1 MGSGVYKIVNKG
13 KNHLMSTIID
23 RRLNPRDKNVKNR
36 QKFIER
42 SRRQIKEVVRK
53 NIKDG
58 KIADIENGKAKIR
71 VKGIGEPEFHV
82 DPKSGDKKYV
92 MPGNR
97 KYVPGD
103 VEPKDDEGEGRG
115 GTEGGL
121 GEGEDDFEFVLSQD
135 EYLDFIFEDLE
146 LPDMVKKQMKD
157 VTKMLLKRAGYT
169 NTGNPSQLD
178 VLRSLKNSLGRR
190 IGLKRP
196 NTEEIEELEA
206 ELAAATDEAIKIE
219 LTDRIAAMRQRM
231 IAIPWMDPFDVR
243 YRNFVPTP
251 QPMTKAVMFCI
262 MDVSGSMGE
271 FEKDIAKRFFFLL
284 HMFLI
289 RKYTKVDIVFIRHHE
304 SALECDEDDF
314 FNSKQSG
321 GTQVSTGLDLARKI
335 INERYPLN
343 DWNIYVAQA
352 SDGDNFSHDNEA
364 TNAAMQSLL
373 PLAQFFAYVEIGR
386 SGFSYGWNAG
396 HTTDVWKTYAP
407 LVECYDNL
415 VMKKIGSVEEI
426 WPVFRDL
433 FTKE

>member
-1 MGSGVYKIVNKG
+1 
-13 KNHLMSTIID
+13 MSTIID

-42 SRRQIKEVVRK
+42 SRRQIKEVVRR

-71 VKGIGEPEFHV
+71 VKGIGEPEFRV
-82 DPKSGDKKYV
+82 DPKTGDKKYV

-103 VEPKDDEGEGRG
+103 IEPKPEDEDGEG

-157 VTKMLLKRAGYT
+157 VTKMVSKRAGYT
-169 NTGNPSQLD
+169 NQGNPSQLD
-178 VLRSLKNSLGRR
+178 VIRSLKNSLGRR

-196 NTEEIEELEA
+196 DEDDIKELEDQLA
-206 ELAAATDEAIKIE
+206 EASDEETRIE
-219 LTDRIAAMRQRM
+219 LIDRIAAMKQRM
-231 IAIPWMDPFDVR
+231 VAIPWLDPFDVR
-243 YRNFVPTP
+243 YRNFIPTP

-284 HMFLI
+284 HMFLN

-304 SALECDEDDF
+304 SATECDEDSF
-314 FNSKQSG
+314 FHDRASG
-321 GTQVSTGLDLARKI
+321 GTQVSTGLELTRKI
-335 INERYPLN
+335 ITERYPLS

-352 SDGDNFSHDNEA
+352 SDGDNFANDNDA
-364 TNAAMQSLL
+364 ASAAMSQLL

-386 SGFSYGWNAG
+386 NGLNYGWSAG
-396 HTTDVWKTYAP
+396 KQTDLWKVYTP
-407 LVECYDNL
+407 FTEDFKNL
-415 VMKKIGSVEEI
+415 VMRKIASIEEI
-426 WPVFRDL
+426 WQVFRDL